1 MKYEQ
6 IDIEYR
12 LDNYGCECEYIE
24 DLGTITNAKK
34 VCKKLQSKYGKRLEK
49 LEILCYIEG
58 ALEQAI
64 PMEHIL

>member
-12 LDNYGCECEYIE
+12 LDSINNECDYFD

-49 LEILCYIEG
+49 LEILCYIDG
-58 ALEQAI
+58 ALERAI
-64 PMEHIL
+64 PVI